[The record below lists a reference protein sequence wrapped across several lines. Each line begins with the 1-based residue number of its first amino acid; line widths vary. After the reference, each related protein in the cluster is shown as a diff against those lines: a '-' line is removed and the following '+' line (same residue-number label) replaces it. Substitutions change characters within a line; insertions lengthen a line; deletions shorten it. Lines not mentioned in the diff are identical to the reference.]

1 MKTVMLFFFL
11 VILTVSCQ
19 LKQRESSDNLAFDS
33 GNADID
39 TCSID
44 TEKCVVDTIK
54 ATAIFWIDK
63 AELKNSKGGGIR
75 TVKAKVFIYEDGKV
89 KLKGF
94 VKKQSIAAEKYIR
107 HHLAKFRVTKL
118 MLDNHYIPLGEQYVQ
133 LRYIK
138 PAEK

>member
-1 MKTVMLFFFL
+1 MRTGMLFFFL
-11 VILTVSCQ
+11 VILTISCQ

-39 TCSID
+39 SCSVDAEECI
-44 TEKCVVDTIK
+44 VDTIK

-63 AELKNSKGGGIR
+63 AELKNSKEFGLR
-75 TVKAKVFIYEDGKV
+75 TVKAKVFINEDGTV
-89 KLKGF
+89 KFEGF

-133 LRYIK
+133 LRCIK
-138 PAEK
+138 RTDK